1 MFGSSQRNVFPLD
14 ESQNDDV
21 PRINEEENKMLTDRF
36 TKKK

>member
-1 MFGSSQRNVFPLD
+1 MFGSSQRNDFPLD

-21 PRINEEENKMLTDRF
+21 PHINEEENKMLADRF